1 MGQLIPAI
9 GAGGSVLMGDQG
21 KPQPAML
28 GDLLDD
34 YSRQRVPAEEGRGYL
49 KLTLVFLGICIA
61 IPSFLLGSALVGGL
75 GLRQAVAAIVL
86 GTFVAAPICVAAAH
100 VGARVRISTAML
112 LKRTFGDAGARLISA
127 IVAIDMFCWFAV
139 NTEIFGRSIQ
149 YTLQTIAH
157 VSVERWVL
165 CVAAGVLLT
174 AVTIFGYRSVEKVA
188 AISVPLLVVVL
199 FAYMA
204 QALIHTPFA
213 PVWASGPLGR
223 PISFATGTSIVA
235 GTFLSVCVL
244 LPDFTRYARSAK
256 HSAISILIGLCIGG
270 FPPFVFMGAYLTAA
284 TGEPDFVR
292 VMLSHGWG
300 LAAIGVIAL
309 TCWGHMNATLYSA
322 GLNLAVM
329 VQNVAKWKLTA
340 LAGIAGTCI
349 ALFGIVGRYVPF
361 LVVLS
366 VVLPPIA
373 GVYTA
378 DYFARRSSYAE
389 GESSS
394 SRVSVGALIAWAAG
408 IAVGFLTGPRGE
420 TGFGLFELTRVPAID
435 SFIVSFAAQFLIAKG
450 AVLLTPRNSEALPES
465 E

>member
-1 MGQLIPAI
+1 MGQQDCGTVNRKRRQMSHPT
-9 GAGGSVLMGDQG
+9 
-21 KPQPAML
+21 KPAML
-28 GDLLDD
+28 VDLLDD
-34 YSRQRVPAEEGRGYL
+34 YSRQRVPAGEGRGYL

-61 IPSFLLGSALVGGL
+61 IPSFLLGSALVSGL
-75 GLRQAVAAIVL
+75 GLRRAAAAIVL
-86 GTFVAAPICVAAAH
+86 GTLISAPICVAAAH
-100 VGARVRISTAML
+100 VGARARISTAML
-112 LKRTFGDAGARLISA
+112 LKRTFGDAGAKLISA
-127 IVAIDMFCWFAV
+127 IVAVDMFCWFAV

-149 YTLQTIAH
+149 YTLPTIAH
-157 VSVERWVL
+157 LSIDRRVL

-188 AISVPLLVVVL
+188 AVCVPLLVIVL
-199 FAYMA
+199 FVYMA
-204 QALIHTPFA
+204 QALLHTPWG
-213 PVWASGPLGR
+213 PVWASAPLGK

-244 LPDFTRYARSAK
+244 LPDFTRYARSAR
-256 HSAISILIGLCIGG
+256 HSAISTLIGLGVAG

-292 VMLSHGWG
+292 VMLSQGWG
-300 LAAIGVIAL
+300 VAAIAVIAL

-322 GLNLAVM
+322 GLNLAVI
-329 VQNVAKWKLTA
+329 VQHVAKWKLTV
-340 LAGIAGTCI
+340 LAGLAGTCI

-378 DYFARRSSYAE
+378 DFFARRACYVE
-389 GESSS
+389 GESSGG
-394 SRVSVGALIAWAAG
+394 RVSVGALMAWAAG
-408 IAVGFLTGPRGE
+408 VAVGFLTGPRGE

-435 SFIVSFAAQFLIAKG
+435 SFIVGFAAQLLITRG
-450 AVLLTPRNSEALPES
+450 AVLLAPRNSEALPES